1 MLYFFFFKQKTAY
14 EMRISDLSSD
24 VCSSDL
30 PSLTPF
36 FAPFFVWIHTDP
48 RRPFLSCLRGKQL
61 PRELREQISDAG
73 SRRERL
79 MLLRIVRR
87 ELECGGG
94 IELAFDQALAED
106 LVALESGR
114 AAGRG
119 RGWQD
124 GLISG

>member
-1 MLYFFFFKQKTAY
+1 MILRFFVF
-14 EMRISDLSSD
+14 MIRRPPLSTRTHTLFPYTTLFRS
-24 VCSSDL
+24 
-30 PSLTPF
+30 
-36 FAPFFVWIHTDP
+36 APFFVWTHPDP

-106 LVALESGR
+106 RKSVV
-114 AAGRG
+114 
-119 RGWQD
+119 
-124 GLISG
+124 